1 MTTNILQKGDVLSVN
16 AAAQEI
22 GVRNV
27 TLYRW
32 TQAGKASYV
41 MFGGIMFIPVTEVL
55 RLQQEKVKGNAASRK
70 NGLFGKQ

>member
-1 MTTNILQKGDVLSVN
+1 MTTNILQKGDVLKVYV
-16 AAAQEI
+16 AAREI

-55 RLQQEKVKGNAASRK
+55 RLKQERVNNKNAHNSQGGDC
-70 NGLFGKQ
+70 NE

>member
-1 MTTNILQKGDVLSVN
+1 MTTNMLQRGDVLSVN
-16 AAAQEI
+16 AAAREI

-41 MFGGIMFIPVTEVL
+41 MFGGIMFIPVTEIE
-55 RLQQEKVKGNAASRK
+55 RLKRERN
-70 NGLFGKQ
+70 KQATEA

>member
-1 MTTNILQKGDVLSVN
+1 MTTNMLQKGDVLSVN
-16 AAAQEI
+16 TAAREI

-41 MFGGIMFIPVTEVL
+41 TFGGIMFIPVTEVERL
-55 RLQQEKVKGNAASRK
+55 RKGRNNQAAEA
-70 NGLFGKQ
+70 

>member
-1 MTTNILQKGDVLSVN
+1 MTTDVLKNGDVLNVN
-16 AAAQEI
+16 AAAREI

-41 MFGGIMFIPVTEVL
+41 MFGGIMFIPVTEV
-55 RLQQEKVKGNAASRK
+55 RRINKERANNNTRRPTKV
-70 NGLFGKQ
+70 GK

>member
-1 MTTNILQKGDVLSVN
+1 MTTNMAQKGDVLSVN
-16 AAAQEI
+16 AAAREI

-41 MFGGIMFIPVTEVL
+41 MFGGIMFIPVTEVE
-55 RLQQEKVKGNAASRK
+55 RLKREINKQAAEANSS
-70 NGLFGKQ
+70 G

>member
-1 MTTNILQKGDVLSVN
+1 MATNMLQKGDVLSVN
-16 AAAQEI
+16 AAAREI

-41 MFGGIMFIPVTEVL
+41 MFGGIMFIPVTEVERL
-55 RLQQEKVKGNAASRK
+55 RKEKN
-70 NGLFGKQ
+70 KQTAED

>member
-1 MTTNILQKGDVLSVN
+1 MATNMLQKGDVLSVN
-16 AAAQEI
+16 AAAREI

-41 MFGGIMFIPVTEVL
+41 MFGGIMFIPVTEVERL
-55 RLQQEKVKGNAASRK
+55 RKEKN
-70 NGLFGKQ
+70 KQTAEA

>member
-1 MTTNILQKGDVLSVN
+1 MAQKGDVLSVN
-16 AAAQEI
+16 AAAREI

-41 MFGGIMFIPVTEVL
+41 MFGGIMFIPVTEVE
-55 RLQQEKVKGNAASRK
+55 RLKREINKQAAEANSS
-70 NGLFGKQ
+70 G